1 MDPSSLIPTLLGIA
15 VLLPLASFVVIL
27 CTARY
32 LKEQAAWVAI
42 CAIGGA
48 CLLSFISMF
57 GSPWYGRDSRPA
69 RSSAPRTLVG
79 ISTWPGWNREVPRWI
94 AEHLASDG
102 QREMVPVDPHAVR
115 QRRAEKAPR
124 RGGRTAALEAQVIV
138 DAERGLRDPA

>member
-48 CLLSFISMF
+48 RMFSFLWMF
-57 GSPWYGRDSRPA
+57 LWLRSHSPNGPEHGHPA
-69 RSSAPRTLVG
+69 
-79 ISTWPGWNREVPRWI
+79 
-94 AEHLASDG
+94 G
-102 QREMVPVDPHAVR
+102 QRAADA
-115 QRRAEKAPR
+115 AR
-124 RGGRTAALEAQVIV
+124 RGGPDQYFVSTEEEEGKDSSGAEKELPTPSASAAAH
-138 DAERGLRDPA
+138 

>member
-1 MDPSSLIPTLLGIA
+1 MDPSSLIPTLLGLA

-57 GSPWYGRDSRPA
+57 LWLGSNWPK
-69 RSSAPRTLVG
+69 G
-79 ISTWPGWNREVPRWI
+79 I
-94 AEHLASDG
+94 EH
-102 QREMVPVDPHAVR
+102 PHAAGHP
-115 QRRAEKAPR
+115 AEPGAQQQAG
-124 RGGRTAALEAQVIV
+124 RGTI
-138 DAERGLRDPA
+138 

>member
-57 GSPWYGRDSRPA
+57 LWLGSNWPKGIVHGHSAGHSEAHEASTTERPQYFVSTAAEEHVKDSPSGSDKEESA
-69 RSSAPRTLVG
+69 ASAP
-79 ISTWPGWNREVPRWI
+79 S
-94 AEHLASDG
+94 
-102 QREMVPVDPHAVR
+102 
-115 QRRAEKAPR
+115 
-124 RGGRTAALEAQVIV
+124 
-138 DAERGLRDPA
+138 

>member
-1 MDPSSLIPTLLGIA
+1 MDPSSLIPTFLGIA

-57 GSPWYGRDSRPA
+57 LWLGSN
-69 RSSAPRTLVG
+69 
-79 ISTWPGWNREVPRWI
+79 WPKGM
-94 AEHLASDG
+94 EH
-102 QREMVPVDPHAVR
+102 PHAAGHT
-115 QRRAEKAPR
+115 AENATAGHTAGENFLSTSLEPR
-124 RGGRTAALEAQVIV
+124 KKEIPSGKTGETHFS
-138 DAERGLRDPA
+138 PAVA

>member
-1 MDPSSLIPTLLGIA
+1 MDPSSLIPTFLGIA

-57 GSPWYGRDSRPA
+57 LWLGSNWPKGPEHGHSAGPPA
-69 RSSAPRTLVG
+69 EQVARMADDTAGEYFVSTSEEPAKEKHEGAKPEEKAHGDPADAKHSSAK
-79 ISTWPGWNREVPRWI
+79 PGPYT
-94 AEHLASDG
+94 D
-102 QREMVPVDPHAVR
+102 DAVS
-115 QRRAEKAPR
+115 PF
-124 RGGRTAALEAQVIV
+124 
-138 DAERGLRDPA
+138 

>member
-48 CLLSFISMF
+48 CLLSFVSMF
-57 GSPWYGRDSRPA
+57 LWLGSNWPKGVEHGHSTAHPA
-69 RSSAPRTLVG
+69 ENVASAG
-79 ISTWPGWNREVPRWI
+79 
-94 AEHLASDG
+94 H
-102 QREMVPVDPHAVR
+102 
-115 QRRAEKAPR
+115 
-124 RGGRTAALEAQVIV
+124 TAGE
-138 DAERGLRDPA
+138 